1 MSLEQVPITI
11 WRFLGL
17 IGSWF
22 REIAGWLLVALGIYF
37 CYICY
42 QLLRESRFIE
52 AGPLAVIG
60 LVIFRGGIHLL
71 KVASAMW
78 IYQLARDGVKPDPT
92 LRSDRPGHPTRP
104 AARPGS
110 RPVQRLRPT
119 ASH

>member
-1 MSLEQVPITI
+1 MSLEQLPITI

-17 IGSWF
+17 IGSWI
-22 REIAGWLLVALGIYF
+22 REIAGWLLVGVGIYF
-37 CYICY
+37 CYVCY

-78 IYQLARDGVKPDPT
+78 VYQLARDGVRPDPT
-92 LRSDRPGHPTRP
+92 VRGERPTHPTRTP
-104 AARPGS
+104 SRSGV

-119 ASH
+119 ASR